1 MVLVQLRSASP
12 QTSMIVY
19 GLLCNVLQNDDDD
32 FSIFSAFF
40 KVMPPSKKLV
50 ATCKVGEGK
59 IVLQPLCEAKFSS
72 TDLCNVSVSRHTV
85 SVVNCEYL

>member
-40 KVMPPSKKLV
+40 KVMPPSKKPV
-50 ATCKVGEGK
+50 AHAKSGK
-59 IVLQPLCEAKFSS
+59 EKSS
-72 TDLCNVSVSRHTV
+72 SNLYVRLSSVPQI
-85 SVVNCEYL
+85 SVVCLSPGILYLW